1 MTNVLNQSTGLP
13 RLTNTK
19 FLSMDLGNTRSSL
32 RKLMAATVV
41 LAGLLLLSAPKA
53 SATTID
59 VTFVWGGPQPG
70 VVLHLYKGDTGRC
83 QCLNGQCDLAPDA
96 TAITDKQGK
105 ARFPNLMGNTVYT
118 VCVQE
123 QCSGPSPCVD
133 PSQCSFSGWCWTV
146 TTGKGTTKYT
156 FGLI

>member
-13 RLTNTK
+13 RLPKTK

-32 RKLMAATVV
+32 QKLMAATVV

-53 SATTID
+53 SAASID
-59 VTFVWGGPQPG
+59 VTFFFDGPVPG
-70 VVLHLYKGDTGRC
+70 LALHLYQGDTGKC
-83 QCLNGQCDLAPDA
+83 QCLNGQCDIAPDA

-105 ARFPNLMGNTVYT
+105 ARFPNLLGNTVYT
-118 VCVQE
+118 ICVEE

-146 TTGKGTTKYT
+146 TTGKSTMKLTL
-156 FGLI
+156 GL